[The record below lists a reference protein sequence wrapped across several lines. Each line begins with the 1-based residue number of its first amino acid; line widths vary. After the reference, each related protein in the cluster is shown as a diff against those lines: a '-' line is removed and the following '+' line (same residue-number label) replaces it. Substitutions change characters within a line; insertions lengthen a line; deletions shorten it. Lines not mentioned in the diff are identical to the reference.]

1 MATQAEQL
9 AELQALN
16 AQLGLSEDDGM
27 PLTYEQKIAELRA
40 LDEELAS
47 TPESFGEYVERRK
60 VEDSRS
66 FGDKTSAFTD
76 SFITGAG
83 ALASE
88 GSKAIGELFS
98 GNVGKSEIGGV
109 FKIGMADF
117 KRFAETL
124 GGSAMDNFYSDE
136 EEMKR
141 EYERYKDNFLYNQ
154 NVRTAMLNTY
164 DEEGRD
170 FISFGAN
177 FVDPTLLIPGAGLL
191 TKGASLGAKAV
202 ATGAKAGAFAA
213 RSPRLVQL
221 SRAMAKTSRGAQK
234 VAKGLDKVSDV
245 ASIPAKLAASGT
257 RKAIKGSAL
266 IGSKIAGGVGK
277 TGELTSKVAA
287 LPRTAVIGFASKFI
301 DPKIAGSGILGAQ
314 ATGALTGAVPGLG
327 LLTGAEALG
336 YIANKTGRGV
346 ERTLSALASTGGQK
360 RFLQRLATS
369 ADSPRLRKL
378 ALMAHAGGATKLT
391 DLAFNS
397 LVNGASVGVLN
408 GALAYAS
415 GEGAEGVGA
424 AVGSGTLMG
433 GSLPFG
439 QPGMKGGKSQAARDQ
454 SSINF
459 LNAKLADDQIKQ
471 FKKLSPEARLAFAT
485 VEEAGIPS
493 PQLKFLD
500 KQTYLD
506 FLRQDDPNLRSAP
519 NAHYGIADNTIYIN
533 QDGNAGRSSKEA
545 MDILTHELGHHF
557 IKQAIKDDPFFAEK
571 ILSEYK
577 AKPGEESFDFAFTT
591 DSAGAPIDS
600 IKLNK
605 KAVDIAD
612 LYGGIQDGIG
622 IGRNAEKLAQEI
634 GAEQFAMMMVDNPNI
649 FKTIE
654 PSLRQK
660 LLDGSRKVLT
670 MFGAVDG
677 NTGNPLDISILGK
690 EVRSK
695 NPLVQRSK
703 SIKNLYKNYVKQRE
717 YALADKIDLAENPM
731 KIKLQRGEKP
741 QQAVQRLFNTKGIS
755 LKEAGAFRINNR
767 KVKEKLVEIKK
778 RLLENPTGGM
788 RAFVNKSGNAI
799 AIKGKT
805 LSDEVRSVFTRN
817 DPFGNINTLINVAQ
831 EAIRDKAQLNF
842 LYRSGKPSKYSDN
855 ELRPRVISPVGF
867 NITGLSD
874 RSTSAASLKLDSF
887 DEAYLRNNAEVLV
900 QEGFAK
906 DPNALIEEG
915 RRVAKESLTDS
926 EGRINPKGKQE
937 NELVTALFGQPES
950 AGFIKNKK
958 LRVLL
963 EEGRLRHAF
972 RSYDFD
978 ALAGLVP
985 TGRDGISFDWDNVK
999 HNHMPL
1005 DDKLFMPTEI
1015 QEGSPGSFF
1024 RPKSSRDKSARLRTF
1039 KSPVYLKDGSRL
1051 SGVADNPEQNPFY
1064 GYDKNGQEFS
1074 QGREYINPQD
1084 ITKSRDSDRTA
1095 NQIRNELESGQK
1107 LFHPA
1112 YHGTPHTLA
1121 PEAGAP
1127 LGKFRTSAIG
1137 TGEGAQAYGHGLY
1150 FAGKQDVAQWYFE
1163 NLNKEYLYDGKEY
1176 NPSDIRHE
1184 AAKIVA
1190 KHKMDYESAL
1200 AEVES
1205 RLYSSEDSPYLQK
1218 LHELVGM
1225 EKHAEISPKGSV
1237 YKVELAPKENEYLLY
1252 DKTLGEQPKGVQD
1265 KLKKFLREQEGED
1278 TWQYRQEQDY
1288 RDITNNVLDD
1298 MPEPEISRRLK
1309 EAGIPGIKYLD
1320 GSSRSKGEGDYNY
1333 VIFDEADVTVTEKLF
1348 MPASEAGAGKGKV
1361 AEATKLWNEKG
1372 IDSPYFKKFSGGAK
1386 IVKIGEQHDFV
1397 SGEPVVVEGV
1407 HGSTHT
1413 FKEFDPSKGN
1423 PESDLGKAVYIS
1435 NTPDEVGVN
1444 YAGEGPDLTGR
1455 IERKAETYMGIIED
1469 ELSSYGLSD
1478 DATQQQIEAKGYEL
1492 ARNELVGSGDQTYK
1506 VFAKFKNPV
1515 VVGEKF
1521 RSIDD
1526 FRNKGG
1532 KKETNFEM
1540 MFDEDAGTESGTL
1553 VDLLEQVD
1561 EVAYDFEFVDVD
1573 KVKSD
1578 IMEAADYDSIGAQ
1591 ELIKTMKESEGL
1603 MDTMDADGELANGEF
1618 VRQVFEGMGFDGI
1631 IDLSVNE
1638 KFGSQRRTGKSME
1651 GMNPD
1656 TIHYLAF
1663 KPEQIKSATGNRGT
1677 FDAGERN
1684 ILFMPASEA
1693 KNPKS
1698 GDMLT
1703 LDDSSLK
1710 LFLPSPSN
1718 PNASLSDFKG
1728 KNVQVLT
1735 ADLSVVGDKKADG
1748 AMISFTGGPGY
1759 LSVNDAWGFTN
1770 EAGAKAFKTRW
1781 ERDGKPLIGITSMKQ
1796 ENHRASTLTREYYV
1810 RKFMEAI
1817 NGGKISENTVNR
1829 HIKTALKRAID
1840 GKNGLTNKQKEA
1852 LKTVK
1857 TIEDFLKVFP
1867 DKELIPWKA
1876 TPMIYG
1882 KLDAKTL
1889 PIKQDR
1895 LKKLGLD
1902 TDTILRE
1909 TRQPEYNDIK
1919 KGSLLAIAEYDG
1931 SGATYRPDLNSAYP
1945 WSIPLNEKAFLKDF
1959 ADIQNLSSRQDLRG
1973 SDGEANMAVAMGAG
1987 VMLDK
1992 LGRGDVNFMPS
2003 DPKAPKAQP
2012 ANRITRQAPA
2022 MPGNRFMAP
2031 AVSAGAKSA
2040 ERFR

>member
-1 MATQAEQL
+1 MLTEEQAL
-9 AELQALN
+9 AELRQLN
-16 AQLGLSEDDGM
+16 QELGLPEDDGM
-27 PLTYEQKIAELRA
+27 PMTQAQAEAELRA

-47 TPESFGEYVERRK
+47 TPESFEEYVERRK

-66 FGDKTSAFTD
+66 LGDKTAAFTE
-76 SFITGAG
+76 SFMTGAG

-88 GSKAIGELFS
+88 GSKAISELFS
-98 GNVGKSEIGGV
+98 GDVGASEVGGV
-109 FKIGMADF
+109 FQVGINDF
-117 KRFAETL
+117 GRFAKTL
-124 GGSAMDNFYSDE
+124 GGAAMDNFYSDE
-136 EEMKR
+136 NEMQR
-141 EYERYKDNFLYNQ
+141 EYQRYKDNFLYNQ
-154 NVRTAMLNTY
+154 EVRPAMLETY

-170 FISFGAN
+170 FVSFGAN
-177 FVDPTLLIPGAGLL
+177 FVDPTLLVPGAGLIA
-191 TKGASLGAKAV
+191 KGGSLGAKAV

-221 SRAMAKTSRGAQK
+221 SKAMAKTSRGADK
-234 VAKGLDKVSDV
+234 VAKGLDKASEV

-257 RKAIKGSAL
+257 RKAIKGSAFV
-266 IGSKIAGGVGK
+266 GSKIAGGVGR
-277 TGELTSKVAA
+277 TGEAVSKVAA
-287 LPRTAVIGFASKFI
+287 LPRNLATKLIPKL
-301 DPKIAGSGILGAQ
+301 DPKTAGAVAATAQIGA
-314 ATGALTGAVPGLG
+314 ATQGMVPGLDI
-327 LLTGAEALG
+327 LTSAEILG
-336 YIANKTGRGV
+336 FLANKTGRGV
-346 ERTLSALASTGGQK
+346 ERTLSALSSTGGQK
-360 RFLQRLATS
+360 RFLQRLATTAES
-369 ADSPRLRKL
+369 KTVRKS
-378 ALMAHAGGATKLT
+378 ALMAHAGGASKLT

-397 LVNGASVGVLN
+397 LVNGASVGALN
-408 GALAYAS
+408 GALAYAA

-459 LNAKLADDQIKQ
+459 LNAKLQGDQIKE
-471 FKKLSPEARLAFAT
+471 FRKLSPEARLAFAT
-485 VEEAGIPS
+485 VEEAGIPR
-493 PQLKFLD
+493 PQLAFLD

-506 FLRQDDPNLRSAP
+506 LLREDDPNLRSAP

-670 MFGAVDG
+670 MFGAVDPY
-677 NTGNPLDISILGK
+677 TGNPLDVSILGTGGVK
-690 EVRSK
+690 SK

-703 SIKNLYKNYVKQRE
+703 SIRNLYKNYVKQRE

-755 LKEAGAFRINNR
+755 LKEAKAFRINNL

-799 AIKGKT
+799 AIIGKT
-805 LSDEVRSVFTRN
+805 LTPEVRSVFTGN
-817 DPFGNINTLINVAQ
+817 DPFGNINTLINVAIDG
-831 EAIRDKAQLNF
+831 IREKAQFTF
-842 LYRSGKPSKYSDN
+842 LYRAGKPSKYSDN
-855 ELRPRVISPVGF
+855 ELRPRVVSPIQLRV
-867 NITGLSD
+867 TGLSD
-874 RSTSAASLKLDSF
+874 NSKSAASLKLDCF

-906 DPNALIEEG
+906 DPKTLIEEG
-915 RRVAKESLTDS
+915 RRVAKESLSDP
-926 EGRINPKGKQE
+926 EGRINPKGEKE
-937 NELVTALFGQPES
+937 NEIVTALFGQPES

-958 LRVLL
+958 LRALL
-963 EEGRLRHAF
+963 DPEQGGRLKHSF

-985 TGRDGISFDWDNVK
+985 TGKDGISFDWDNVK

-1005 DDKLFMPTEI
+1005 DEKLFI
-1015 QEGSPGSFF
+1015 
-1024 RPKSSRDKSARLRTF
+1024 
-1039 KSPVYLKDGSRL
+1039 
-1051 SGVADNPEQNPFY
+1051 
-1064 GYDKNGQEFS
+1064 
-1074 QGREYINPQD
+1074 
-1084 ITKSRDSDRTA
+1084 
-1095 NQIRNELESGQK
+1095 
-1107 LFHPA
+1107 PA

-1127 LGKFRTSAIG
+1127 LGRFRTSKIG

-1150 FAGKQDVAQWYFE
+1150 FAGRREVAEHYRKVLSGRKDDILQEYDGKPFDRTNPKHE
-1163 NLNKEYLYDGKEY
+1163 AARRLNKEARMLGVNKDQVRGRVQSIIENQLQRRGLNPTIEEGLRNTLEVIKNKQEAKVNEGSLY
-1176 NPSDIRHE
+1176 
-1184 AAKIVA
+1184 
-1190 KHKMDYESAL
+1190 
-1200 AEVES
+1200 
-1205 RLYSSEDSPYLQK
+1205 Q
-1218 LHELVGM
+1218 
-1225 EKHAEISPKGSV
+1225 
-1237 YKVELAPKENEYLLY
+1237 VELAPKENEYLLY

-1298 MPEPEISRRLK
+1298 MPEAEISKRLK

-1320 GSSRSKGEGDYNY
+1320 GSSRNKATFHITPPNQTVSGKYMVKGNDYNSKGKQFDTKAQAEKYLKEQMDNLDFNY

-1348 MPASEAGAGKGKV
+1348 MPASEAGATKGK
-1361 AEATKLWNEKG
+1361 
-1372 IDSPYFKKFSGGAK
+1372 I
-1386 IVKIGEQHDFV
+1386 
-1397 SGEPVVVEGV
+1397 
-1407 HGSTHT
+1407 
-1413 FKEFDPSKGN
+1413 
-1423 PESDLGKAVYIS
+1423 
-1435 NTPDEVGVN
+1435 
-1444 YAGEGPDLTGR
+1444 
-1455 IERKAETYMGIIED
+1455 
-1469 ELSSYGLSD
+1469 
-1478 DATQQQIEAKGYEL
+1478 
-1492 ARNELVGSGDQTYK
+1492 
-1506 VFAKFKNPV
+1506 
-1515 VVGEKF
+1515 
-1521 RSIDD
+1521 
-1526 FRNKGG
+1526 
-1532 KKETNFEM
+1532 
-1540 MFDEDAGTESGTL
+1540 
-1553 VDLLEQVD
+1553 
-1561 EVAYDFEFVDVD
+1561 
-1573 KVKSD
+1573 
-1578 IMEAADYDSIGAQ
+1578 
-1591 ELIKTMKESEGL
+1591 
-1603 MDTMDADGELANGEF
+1603 
-1618 VRQVFEGMGFDGI
+1618 
-1631 IDLSVNE
+1631 
-1638 KFGSQRRTGKSME
+1638 
-1651 GMNPD
+1651 
-1656 TIHYLAF
+1656 
-1663 KPEQIKSATGNRGT
+1663 
-1677 FDAGERN
+1677 
-1684 ILFMPASEA
+1684 
-1693 KNPKS
+1693 PKS

-1718 PNASLSDFKG
+1718 PNASLSEFKG

-1817 NGGKISENTVNR
+1817 NDGKISENTVNR

-1840 GKNGLTNKQKEA
+1840 GKNGLTNNQKAA

-1959 ADIQNLSSRQDLRG
+1959 ADIQDLSSRQDLRG

-2012 ANRITRQAPA
+2012 ANRIQQQAPA

-2031 AVSAGAKSA
+2031 AASAGAKLS

>member
-1 MATQAEQL
+1 
-9 AELQALN
+9 
-16 AQLGLSEDDGM
+16 
-27 PLTYEQKIAELRA
+27 
-40 LDEELAS
+40 
-47 TPESFGEYVERRK
+47 
-60 VEDSRS
+60 
-66 FGDKTSAFTD
+66 
-76 SFITGAG
+76 
-83 ALASE
+83 
-88 GSKAIGELFS
+88 
-98 GNVGKSEIGGV
+98 
-109 FKIGMADF
+109 
-117 KRFAETL
+117 
-124 GGSAMDNFYSDE
+124 
-136 EEMKR
+136 
-141 EYERYKDNFLYNQ
+141 
-154 NVRTAMLNTY
+154 
-164 DEEGRD
+164 
-170 FISFGAN
+170 
-177 FVDPTLLIPGAGLL
+177 
-191 TKGASLGAKAV
+191 
-202 ATGAKAGAFAA
+202 
-213 RSPRLVQL
+213 
-221 SRAMAKTSRGAQK
+221 MAKTSRGAQK

-257 RKAIKGSAL
+257 RKAIKGTAL
-266 IGSKIAGGVGK
+266 VGSKIAGGVGR
-277 TGELTSKVAA
+277 TGEAVSKVAA
-287 LPRTAVIGFASKFI
+287 LPRTAVTGFASKFI

-346 ERTLSALASTGGQK
+346 ERTLSARASTGGQK

-378 ALMAHAGGATKLT
+378 ALMAHSGIGGVGATKLT

-485 VEEAGIPS
+485 VEEAGIRAPK
-493 PQLKFLD
+493 LAFLD

-506 FLRQDDPNLRSAP
+506 FLRQDDPNLRQAP
-519 NAHYGIADNTIYIN
+519 NAHYDMGDNTIYVN

-1005 DDKLFMPTEI
+1005 DDKLFI
-1015 QEGSPGSFF
+1015 
-1024 RPKSSRDKSARLRTF
+1024 
-1039 KSPVYLKDGSRL
+1039 
-1051 SGVADNPEQNPFY
+1051 
-1064 GYDKNGQEFS
+1064 
-1074 QGREYINPQD
+1074 
-1084 ITKSRDSDRTA
+1084 
-1095 NQIRNELESGQK
+1095 
-1107 LFHPA
+1107 PA
-1112 YHGTPHTLA
+1112 YHGTPHTFA

-1150 FAGKQDVAQWYFE
+1150 FAGKRDVAEHYRKVLSDKKDDIYQEYDGQPFDRTNPKHE
-1163 NLNKEYLYDGKEY
+1163 AARRLNKEAKMLGVSKNQVRPRVIDQIKGQLQRRDLDRSVKERL
-1176 NPSDIRHE
+1176 SDVSKVLENNQE
-1184 AAKIVA
+1184 AKAN
-1190 KHKMDYESAL
+1190 E
-1200 AEVES
+1200 
-1205 RLYSSEDSPYLQK
+1205 
-1218 LHELVGM
+1218 
-1225 EKHAEISPKGSV
+1225 GSL

-1320 GSSRSKGEGDYNY
+1320 GASRSKGEGDYNY

-1361 AEATKLWNEKG
+1361 AEAAKLWQEKG
-1372 IDSPYFKKFSGGAK
+1372 TDSPFFKKWFGKSK
-1386 IVKIGEQHDFV
+1386 VVDEN
-1397 SGEPVVVEGV
+1397 GEPLVVYRGDRPGKEVFTGRENPYNLIQGNVFFSDNAKVAKFYTDQRTNYLISPEQMNEADGLYGTYLRLKKPLEVDAKENSWTDIPDPFDEG
-1407 HGSTHT
+1407 SIQI
-1413 FKEFDPSKGN
+1413 D
-1423 PESDLGKAVYIS
+1423 DLGEIAQK
-1435 NTPDEVGVN
+1435 
-1444 YAGEGPDLTGR
+1444 
-1455 IERKAETYMGIIED
+1455 
-1469 ELSSYGLSD
+1469 
-1478 DATQQQIEAKGYEL
+1478 KGYDGMIIK
-1492 ARNELVGSGDQTYK
+1492 NVYDQ
-1506 VFAKFKNPV
+1506 
-1515 VVGEKF
+1515 
-1521 RSIDD
+1521 
-1526 FRNKGG
+1526 GG
-1532 KKETNFEM
+1532 F
-1540 MFDEDAGTESGTL
+1540 GT
-1553 VDLLEQVD
+1553 Q
-1561 EVAYDFEFVDVD
+1561 Y
-1573 KVKSD
+1573 
-1578 IMEAADYDSIGAQ
+1578 I
-1591 ELIKTMKESEGL
+1591 
-1603 MDTMDADGELANGEF
+1603 
-1618 VRQVFEGMGFDGI
+1618 
-1631 IDLSVNE
+1631 
-1638 KFGSQRRTGKSME
+1638 
-1651 GMNPD
+1651 
-1656 TIHYLAF
+1656 AF
-1663 KPEQIKSATGNRGT
+1663 SPEQIKSATGNRGT

-1684 ILFMPASEA
+1684 ILFMPSDSDYLKAVDQGDMQAAQQMVDQKARENGYDVLAFHGTPEGGFDVFETAKQNVKGSNTVDPNTFLGSHFAEDPKVAQKFVDDLYGAKEGKNPQLYKVYLKLEKPLGGDRGKGFNETKAQAEANKKARKKIAEQLKQAHDQVDKINIKTDPSEFLKIMEQKGISEA
-1693 KNPKS
+1693 TAEIAKQKKKKNPE
-1698 GDMLT
+1698 
-1703 LDDSSLK
+1703 
-1710 LFLPSPSN
+1710 LF
-1718 PNASLSDFKG
+1718 KR
-1728 KNVQVLT
+1728 
-1735 ADLSVVGDKKADG
+1735 
-1748 AMISFTGGPGY
+1748 I
-1759 LSVNDAWGFTN
+1759 
-1770 EAGAKAFKTRW
+1770 
-1781 ERDGKPLIGITSMKQ
+1781 ER
-1796 ENHRASTLTREYYV
+1796 
-1810 RKFMEAI
+1810 
-1817 NGGKISENTVNR
+1817 
-1829 HIKTALKRAID
+1829 
-1840 GKNGLTNKQKEA
+1840 
-1852 LKTVK
+1852 
-1857 TIEDFLKVFP
+1857 
-1867 DKELIPWKA
+1867 
-1876 TPMIYG
+1876 
-1882 KLDAKTL
+1882 
-1889 PIKQDR
+1889 
-1895 LKKLGLD
+1895 
-1902 TDTILRE
+1902 
-1909 TRQPEYNDIK
+1909 
-1919 KGSLLAIAEYDG
+1919 
-1931 SGATYRPDLNSAYP
+1931 
-1945 WSIPLNEKAFLKDF
+1945 LNEKLQKIPNTSESIKIDLPGGEAFLSGDRALISEDKFGLQALVKDNMGRDPI
-1959 ADIQNLSSRQDLRG
+1959 AESNVKYDMKRRKELGIKMRKALDELGYDSVVYDNAVEGGIGIIVTDPSQIKSANPVTYDSKGNPIPLSKRFDSSKDSILY
-1973 SDGEANMAVAMGAG
+1973 
-1987 VMLDK
+1987 
-1992 LGRGDVNFMPS
+1992 MPS
-2003 DPKAPKAQP
+2003 DPKAPTRQP
-2012 ANRITRQAPA
+2012 ANRIQQQAPS